1 MRNRFNANCFNNGA
15 NSISFP
21 EAQQFS
27 RALFFR
33 DEKSF
38 LVRVTSR
45 VGGQKF
51 QSETMLLGPVVLLFI
66 CCALVPIGRIYIY
79 IYYIYQYHTE
89 PESVGQKQGRS
100 NHFVLLDTTSGWDS
114 SRVQA
119 KLLQGKHKNTMKS
132 QLPDAAEYLPST
144 HISPHQR
151 EARPEVLSAKKYHSS
166 NNTMDKTSQGD
177 QAGRL
182 GVPDR
187 LATDNRK
194 HQRD

>member
-79 IYYIYQYHTE
+79 IIYINITQSLKVLAKSKADRITLSSWI
-89 PESVGQKQGRS
+89 PQVAGILPVCKQS
-100 NHFVLLDTTSGWDS
+100 F
-114 SRVQA
+114 SRE
-119 KLLQGKHKNTMKS
+119 NT
-132 QLPDAAEYLPST
+132 
-144 HISPHQR
+144 
-151 EARPEVLSAKKYHSS
+151 
-166 NNTMDKTSQGD
+166 KTQ
-177 QAGRL
+177 
-182 GVPDR
+182 
-187 LATDNRK
+187 
-194 HQRD
+194 